1 MGGRAISPFRPPHL
15 YLNFRLS
22 FNPGQALPVS
32 PATRKSPMQRRFF
45 SASFLSALAITC
57 AALAATVAPLSA
69 AAQQRIGVLM
79 LHGKNPGNNQ
89 DPNFSPLKGTF
100 ERQGWVATVPDM
112 PWSRGRYLDG
122 NWDKAMAEMAGHI
135 KGLRERGATKIV
147 IVGHSMGAPAALSH
161 AARGGEADALVL
173 LAPGHIP
180 LGYYTYPSLKV
191 VHDSID
197 EARALVAAGKGDSR
211 ERFSDI
217 NQGRQQNVITT
228 AKDYLS
234 YFDPTSDA
242 EMSVTA
248 PRVPATTAVLT
259 VIGEKDPLFSRI
271 KTYYVDKLP
280 ANPKSKYLEVSGGH
294 LETPRVVTDDMI
306 QWIKT
311 VLAE

>member
-1 MGGRAISPFRPPHL
+1 
-15 YLNFRLS
+15 
-22 FNPGQALPVS
+22 
-32 PATRKSPMQRRFF
+32 MQRRLF
-45 SASFLSALAITC
+45 SVFSALATSC
-57 AALAATVAPLSA
+57 AALAAALSPLSA

-100 ERQGWVATVPDM
+100 EKQGWVATVPDM

-122 NWDKAMAEMAGHI
+122 HFDKAMAEIAGQI
-135 KGLRERGATKIV
+135 KGLRDQGATKIV
-147 IVGHSMGAPAALSH
+147 IVGHSMGVPAALAH
-161 AARGGEADALVL
+161 AARAGDVDALVL

-180 LGYYTYPSLKV
+180 AGYYTFACCKV

-217 NQGRQQNVITT
+217 NQGKQQTVVAT

-248 PRVPATTAVLT
+248 PRVPAKTAVIT
-259 VIGEKDPLFSRI
+259 VVGEKDPLFKHI
-271 KTYYVDKLP
+271 KAYYVDKLP
-280 ANPKSKYLEVSGGH
+280 ANPKNKYLEVSGGH
-294 LETPRVVTDDMI
+294 LDTPRVASDEII
-306 QWIKT
+306 QWIKA
-311 VLAE
+311 VLSK